1 MMYQKNKFPFGY
13 IKDLKC
19 RVLELPYEGKDLSM
33 VILLP
38 DDIRDEATGLKKVRL
53 RSPRGAQT
61 MCVCGWVG
69 VFTRVHASTCV
80 CSHVCEHLCMFTRMW
95 ASLCVFTHVWAS
107 LFVCS
112 HVCMHL
118 CVFTHMSISVH
129 TCVSISVFTC
139 V

>member
-61 MCVCGWVG
+61 MCVWVG
-69 VFTRVHASTCV
+69 GCVHTSA
-80 CSHVCEHLCMFTRMW
+80 HE
-95 ASLCVFTHVWAS
+95 
-107 LFVCS
+107 
-112 HVCMHL
+112 HL
-118 CVFTHMSISVH
+118 CVFT
-129 TCVSISVFTC
+129 CV
-139 V
+139 